1 MQNDGEDFEEL
12 NFKAESKHWFEK
24 FLIYFYWLY
33 YFFASYAQV
42 SLNGLTSQYQKRGK
56 K

>member
-24 FLIYFYWLY
+24 LLIYFYWLY
-33 YFFASYAQV
+33 YFFCILYAGIIEW
-42 SLNGLTSQYQKRGK
+42 LNVPIPEKR
-56 K
+56 